1 MQVASQSMSFKCI
14 NNSKLNSNAFKSSTK
29 FFSKLNKDAHH
40 AMLIMII
47 KLGSLHIT
55 TTAHRLLEQELT
67 KLSKLIQLRLKYYCR
82 ILFLKFQPHLLSSSI
97 ITPSKCWQLFFTCCN
112 ASASDSCDQN
122 LAQYVALKSTCKYE
136 LGQFR
141 WKTTSFWLNQMAQ
154 HNPRNHHKIRGK
166 KWAQTVKMNSRCNS
180 NEPTNMT
187 ETRMPRQAKP
197 LHTCHA

>member
-97 ITPSKCWQLFFTCCN
+97 ITPSKC
-112 ASASDSCDQN
+112 
-122 LAQYVALKSTCKYE
+122 
-136 LGQFR
+136 
-141 WKTTSFWLNQMAQ
+141 
-154 HNPRNHHKIRGK
+154 
-166 KWAQTVKMNSRCNS
+166 
-180 NEPTNMT
+180 
-187 ETRMPRQAKP
+187 
-197 LHTCHA
+197 

>member
-1 MQVASQSMSFKCI
+1 
-14 NNSKLNSNAFKSSTK
+14 
-29 FFSKLNKDAHH
+29 
-40 AMLIMII
+40 MLIMII

-136 LGQFR
+136 LGLFR
-141 WKTTSFWLNQMAQ
+141 WNTTSFRLNQMAQ
-154 HNPRNHHKIRGK
+154 HIAVAPIIIHFLLLRL
-166 KWAQTVKMNSRCNS
+166 
-180 NEPTNMT
+180 
-187 ETRMPRQAKP
+187 KP
-197 LHTCHA
+197 ISQGPSMLVILLGGAIPKVTTTTFQINFAT